1 MPELIHIYTA
11 EVVDQSG
18 IRLEARA
25 MADRRANG
33 TWEAWLEFVPRDGG
47 TPFRT
52 DRETTQPDRAAVDYW
67 AGGIETIYLEGAL
80 QRARRG

>member
-11 EVVDQSG
+11 EMVDEAG
-18 IRLEARA
+18 KRHEARA
-25 MADRRANG
+25 MADRRADG

-47 TPFRT
+47 IALRT

-67 AGGIETIYLEGAL
+67 AGGIERIYLEGAL
-80 QRARRG
+80 HRARRA